1 MASVRVALG
10 NDDIGWCL
18 ASVSDLIGTVANQ
31 GLAVRWRRRVRNEED
46 VLSALVLPKIESDA
60 SSRNYGRFIIGPL
73 ESGYGI
79 TLGNALRRVLLRSL
93 PGAAV
98 TSIRVN
104 DVHHEFSD
112 IAGVREDTTQLILQI
127 KQLRLKMYSEEAARL
142 RLDVRGEGT
151 VVAGDIQAPPEVE
164 LINPDLYLFTADA
177 PDAQVEIEMT
187 VETGRGYSPAEE
199 RERLPIGELPVD
211 AIFSPVRKVNY
222 SVERARVGQMTNY
235 DRLLME
241 IWTDGTIRPNEALS
255 QAAQILVT
263 HLRLVAGVS
272 DEIVSVEPAEVEE
285 EEGIPREIY
294 ETPIEQLDLS
304 VRVFNSLKRTG
315 ITSVGEVLEMLERG
329 EEAMLT
335 IRNFGEKSLTELK
348 GRLHDK
354 GFLPHDDLDAD
365 DIGEE
370 DLVEVV

>member
-1 MASVRVALG
+1 MRLS
-10 NDDIGWCL
+10 
-18 ASVSDLIGTVANQ
+18 
-31 GLAVRWRRRVRNEED
+31 NEED
-46 VLSALVLPKIESDA
+46 ILSALVLPKIESDA

-73 ESGYGI
+73 EMGYGI
-79 TLGNALRRVLLRSL
+79 TVGNALRRVLLRSL

-98 TSIRVN
+98 TSIRVS
-104 DVHHEFSD
+104 DVYHEFSD
-112 IAGVREDTTQLILQI
+112 IAGVKEDTTQLVLQI
-127 KQLRLKMYSEEAARL
+127 KQMRLKMYSEEAARL
-142 RLDVRGEGT
+142 RLEVRGEGT
-151 VVAGDIQAPPEVE
+151 VVAGDVQAPPEVE
-164 LINPDLYLFTADA
+164 IVNPDLYLFTADS
-177 PDAQVEIEMT
+177 PDARVEIEMT
-187 VETGRGYSPAEE
+187 VEGGRGYSPAEE

-211 AIFSPVRKVNY
+211 AVFSPVRKVNY

-235 DRLLME
+235 DRLNLE
-241 IWTDGTIRPNEALS
+241 IWTDGTIRPDEALS

-272 DEIVSVEPAEVEE
+272 EEVAPIEPEEVEE

-335 IRNFGEKSLTELK
+335 IRNFGEKSLAELK
-348 GRLHDK
+348 EKLHVK
-354 GFLPHDDLDAD
+354 GFLTEDEDEV
-365 DIGEE
+365 EE
-370 DLVEVV
+370 IEEDDLVEVV